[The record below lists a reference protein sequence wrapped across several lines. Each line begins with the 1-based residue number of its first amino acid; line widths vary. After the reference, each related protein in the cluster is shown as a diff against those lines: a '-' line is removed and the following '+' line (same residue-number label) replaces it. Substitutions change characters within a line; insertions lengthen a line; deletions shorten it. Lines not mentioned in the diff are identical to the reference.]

1 MWKHF
6 RHRARSLFSSRPVTS
21 SAPGYPVPARQP
33 TARHLYSG
41 GRALQLLQLQA
52 WAQPG
57 QSRHPS
63 RLDWISNFRGSF
75 PPCTFCHPTG
85 RPPCPCSHNKARQTQ
100 FPHTLSP
107 EGKEEGEQVI
117 NTARLPFCLPVETL
131 HSWAL
136 PTLRR
141 RSRRRTPLLPLLA
154 RAALC
159 CAVRAVLRCA
169 VLCFLRS

>member
-1 MWKHF
+1 M
-6 RHRARSLFSSRPVTS
+6 TS

-33 TARHLYSG
+33 TARHLSSG
-41 GRALQLLQLQA
+41 GRALQLLQLQLQLQA

-117 NTARLPFCLPVETL
+117 NTARLPFCLPVKNFAL
-131 HSWAL
+131 LGFAHSPKAL
-136 PTLRR
+136 SSPHTTSSSPRSSCAALRCAA
-141 RSRRRTPLLPLLA
+141 LW
-154 RAALC
+154 RAVLCVLC
-159 CAVRAVLRCA
+159 CAA
-169 VLCFLRS
+169 LCFLRS